1 MGKEFGLKIYTGF
14 GDAGK
19 TSLFGGQVVDKDD
32 LRVEAYGTVDEL
44 NSILG
49 LVIAELEDTDLS
61 RDLRDIQQNLFR
73 LSTELATPVRN
84 NKRINHQT
92 ITSKDINKIENGID
106 ELDSLLVPLKN
117 FILPGGSH
125 RAALLH
131 LARTVCRRAER
142 RLISLNKTADVDSQI
157 MIYVN
162 RLSDYFFVL
171 ARYVNLKDKIK
182 DILWIDKKK
191 HKV

>member
-1 MGKEFGLKIYTGF
+1 MGKGYGLKIYTGF

-73 LSTELATPVRN
+73 LSTELATIALKKMRM
-84 NKRINHQT
+84 NHQP
-92 ITSKDINKIENGID
+92 ITSKDIRIIEKGID
-106 ELDSLLVPLKN
+106 DLEIQLVPLKN

-142 RLISLNKTADVDSQI
+142 RLISLNKTADIDSQI
-157 MIYVN
+157 MIYIN

-171 ARYVNLKDKIK
+171 ARYVNQKDKIK

>member
-1 MGKEFGLKIYTGF
+1 MGKGYGLKIYTGF

-73 LSTELATPVRN
+73 LSTELATIALKK
-84 NKRINHQT
+84 KRINHQL
-92 ITSKDINKIENGID
+92 ITSKDIRIIEKGID
-106 ELDSLLVPLKN
+106 DLEIQLVPLKN

-142 RLISLNKTADVDSQI
+142 RLISLNKTADIDSQI
-157 MIYVN
+157 MIYIN

-171 ARYVNLKDKIK
+171 ARYVNQKDKIK

>member
-1 MGKEFGLKIYTGF
+1 MKIYTGF

-19 TSLFGGQVVDKDD
+19 TSLFGGQIVDKDD
-32 LRVEAYGTVDEL
+32 LRVETYGTVDEL

-49 LVIAELEDTDLS
+49 LVIAEFEDIGLA
-61 RDLRDIQQNLFR
+61 RDLKEIQQNLFR
-73 LSTELATPVRN
+73 LSTELVTPAGN
-84 NKRINHQT
+84 KKRINHQT
-92 ITSKDINKIENGID
+92 ITSEDINKIENGID
-106 ELDSLLVPLKN
+106 ELDIQLVPLKN
-117 FILPGGSH
+117 FILPGGSP

-142 RLISLNKTADVDSQI
+142 RLISLNKTASIDSQI
-157 MIYVN
+157 MIYIN

-171 ARYVNLKDKIK
+171 ARYMNKKDKIK